1 HVAAASLQLADACL
15 GKCRATLA
23 KDVGPPPDSVRMIFQ
38 VSAKCLG
45 YKYCS
50 MEGALPKFYEIAAAP
65 RESAR
70 QQPSLL
76 LRTLRTLFACEARD
90 NALSAHTP
98 RDLAMAAELEALPAA
113 PLPLAAAVS
122 LCMGRDSYIP
132 ALAQSTL
139 LRTYGGIG
147 KATPW
152 TSKPNSATACALSN
166 RPPVSPRTGHRPGA
180 QWLDLLRAASAAQRQ
195 PHTQGRATT
204 TQGHEDE
211 NDLRR
216 RAERAGALA
225 HLSELSAAA
234 MALTALPLALTTRD
248 TLNALRDPAHRSPEP
263 QVPVEP
269 RLRHSHVAPGGSVK
283 ALVMGDG
290 LVARTLAQQLE
301 FQ

>member
-1 HVAAASLQLADACL
+1 MATRELGGTHGDEQAKHLHEGPFENVKARKRWVARHVAAASLQLADACL

-147 KATPW
+147 KATHQH
-152 TSKPNSATACALSN
+152 
-166 RPPVSPRTGHRPGA
+166 HRHRFS
-180 QWLDLLRAASAAQRQ
+180 RAAR
-195 PHTQGRATT
+195 
-204 TQGHEDE
+204 
-211 NDLRR
+211 
-216 RAERAGALA
+216 
-225 HLSELSAAA
+225 
-234 MALTALPLALTTRD
+234 PLCTR
-248 TLNALRDPAHRSPEP
+248 TP
-263 QVPVEP
+263 
-269 RLRHSHVAPGGSVK
+269 
-283 ALVMGDG
+283 
-290 LVARTLAQQLE
+290 
-301 FQ
+301 